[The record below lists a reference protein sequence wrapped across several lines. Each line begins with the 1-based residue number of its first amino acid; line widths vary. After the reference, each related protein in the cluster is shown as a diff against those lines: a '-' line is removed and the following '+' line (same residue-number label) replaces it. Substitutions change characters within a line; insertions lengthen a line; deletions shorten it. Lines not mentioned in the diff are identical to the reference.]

1 MANGIGS
8 EHFELRNDGMIDLPR
23 DVTSLKTVLQQIQHL
38 ETEIQSLMAR
48 LHPRDVSGSDPVNN
62 HRTLTAN
69 SDIWAAVVGPGGTIS
84 EQEETQA
91 ALSGASS
98 SVSTARSA
106 PAQGNA
112 AATSGAIFLPVA
124 ISQVASSAPS
134 KSPAAIIPI
143 AESQVLPLGAVM
155 PVASQQP
162 AAISPV
168 APAPA
173 PSTSAAPNQPAASS
187 IIVSLSTP
195 AVVGN
200 TASTSQVAS
209 PASSSLGSGNSQ
221 PAVPAAPAPVSTAAA
236 SSQAASS
243 ASFTPVWVNGDPATS
258 AAVVDNSPT
267 SGVAS
272 PAGSLI
278 VLPFLPRATECT
290 ATSSSYDGAVNTT
303 STRTVTS
310 KVTSRAYVTVIVTA
324 QADLDESAATE
335 IVNSDSAG
343 AIQIQASATT
353 ASSQRDSSGG
363 VFLENVVNA
372 NSQTTQAAQPM
383 AYNIGLPSES
393 TLSAVAT
400 SPSSEP
406 SGSSNYVF
414 NAQSSENIAVYF
426 GQTGATSLD
435 SLSEL
440 CADPSI
446 DIVILAFVIAQLDGG
461 IYPQVNFGSACGGQ
475 TAAMK
480 SEAPGLLSCP
490 LLAAEIEKC
499 QSVYNKKVLLSI
511 GGATSQ
517 ISFTTP
523 DEAIIFASVLW
534 ELFGPVGKTSVNLR
548 PFGNVS
554 VDGFDIDNEDNLPN
568 FYDKFASTLRSHY
581 SSTSSKTYYL
591 SSAPQCPYPDA
602 SNPLA
607 MLLLCD
613 FVWVQFYNNA
623 GCEIGSSD
631 FSTSVEGW
639 SAHLQSSTLNPPP
652 RLYIGAPSF
661 PAAGSTAYSA
671 IGSAGGMEN
680 IAKEVKSIG
689 VSNLGGIMFW
699 DGSEGLDNVQNG
711 KTIIDY
717 AKIGLTS

>member
-1 MANGIGS
+1 MEWEKESRYQGS

-23 DVTSLKTVLQQIQHL
+23 DVTSLNTVLQQIQHL
-38 ETEIQSLMAR
+38 EIEIQALMAR
-48 LHPRDVSGSDPVNN
+48 LHPRDVPVTVNN
-62 HRTLTAN
+62 HRTLTAS

-91 ALSGASS
+91 PLPGASP

-106 PAQGNA
+106 PAPGNA

-124 ISQVASSAPS
+124 TSQIPSSAPS
-134 KSPAAIIPI
+134 KSSAARIPI
-143 AESQVLPLGAVM
+143 AASQVLPQGAVA
-155 PVASQQP
+155 PVSSQQP
-162 AAISPV
+162 AATSPV

-195 AVVGN
+195 AVVSN
-200 TASTSQVAS
+200 SASTSKVAP
-209 PASSSLGSGNSQ
+209 PALSSLGSGNNQ
-221 PAVPAAPAPVSTAAA
+221 PAVPAAPAPVST
-236 SSQAASS
+236 AASS

-272 PAGSLI
+272 PAGSLV

-290 ATSSSYDGAVNTT
+290 ATSSFYDEAENIT
-303 STRTVTS
+303 STTTVTS
-310 KVTSRAYVTVIVTA
+310 KVTSRAYVTLIMTA
-324 QADLDESAATE
+324 QAGLDESAATD
-335 IVNSDSAG
+335 IVNSNSAG
-343 AIQIQASATT
+343 AVQKQASATT
-353 ASSQRDSSGG
+353 AASQQAAAGG
-363 VFLENVVNA
+363 VFLENVVNS
-372 NSQTTQAAQPM
+372 NSQTTQAAQPN
-383 AYNIGLPSES
+383 NIGLPSSAS
-393 TLSAVAT
+393 TTSAVAT
-400 SPSSEP
+400 SPSSVP
-406 SGSSNYVF
+406 SGSSSYVF
-414 NAQSSENIAVYF
+414 NAQSSENVAVYF

-440 CADPSI
+440 CADPSV

-490 LLAAEIEKC
+490 LLAAEITKC
-499 QSVYNKKVLLSI
+499 QSIYNKKVLLSI

-523 DEAIIFASVLW
+523 DEAIIFASILW

-568 FYDKFASTLRSHY
+568 YYDKFASTLRSHY

-639 SAHLQSSTLNPPP
+639 SSQLQSSTLNPPP

-671 IGSAGGMEN
+671 IGSAGGMES

-699 DGSEGLDNVQNG
+699 DGSEGLDNIQNG

-717 AKIGLTS
+717 AKTGLTS